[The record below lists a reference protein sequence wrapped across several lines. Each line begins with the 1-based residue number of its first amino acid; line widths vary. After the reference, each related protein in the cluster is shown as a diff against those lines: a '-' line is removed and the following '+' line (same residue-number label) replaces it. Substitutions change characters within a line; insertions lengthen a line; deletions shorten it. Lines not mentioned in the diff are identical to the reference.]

1 MFFRMLTGAL
11 LRQRGRMAMIALTM
25 ALGTSIC
32 TAMLNVMFDVGDKV
46 NQELK
51 SYGANLAVVPRGASF
66 LGDLY
71 GEAGEAV
78 SGGGADK
85 YLAEDEL
92 PKMKTIFW
100 AFNIVDFAPYLE
112 SNALVKSGGK
122 AVRAPVMGT
131 WFDKRFDAPTGE
143 SVRTG
148 MSRMKSWWDVKGAW
162 AEDGEPDS
170 EASGMIGTNLASKLG
185 VAPGDTLS
193 VLEKSGANVKIT
205 GVFHSGGAE
214 DDGLF
219 VPLWFAQKIS
229 GREGLV
235 SRIEVSA
242 LTTPENDLA
251 RRAARDP
258 NSLSRHEWDTW
269 YCTAYIS
276 SIAYQIEEVIN
287 NARAKPVLQVA
298 ESEGAILQKTQ
309 LLMILLTALSLSCA
323 SLAISNLVTA
333 SVMER
338 SAEIGL
344 IKAVGA
350 SSFEVSALIIT
361 ETMITA
367 LLGGAL
373 GYFAGLVFA
382 QLIGHT
388 VFGSAI
394 EVRPLVIP
402 LVTLLTVTVAL
413 AGSLPA
419 IRLLLSLR
427 PAEVLHGR

>member
-25 ALGTSIC
+25 ALGASIC

-51 SYGANLAVVPRGASF
+51 SYGANLTVVPRGASF

-71 GEAGEAV
+71 GDAGPADESA
-78 SGGGADK
+78 GQDK

-92 PKMKTIFW
+92 PKLKTIFW
-100 AFNIVDFAPYLE
+100 AFNIVDFAPYLQTD
-112 SNALVKSGGK
+112 ALVKGSGN
-122 AVRAPVMGT
+122 AIDAPVLGT
-131 WFDKRFDAPTGE
+131 WFDKRFDSPTGE
-143 SVRTG
+143 SVQTG
-148 MSRMKSWWDVKGAW
+148 MVRLKSWWDVDGAW
-162 AEDGEPDS
+162 ARDGSPEG
-170 EASGMIGTNLASKLG
+170 EASCMVGANLASKLG
-185 VAPGDTLS
+185 VRPGDRVS
-193 VLEKSGANVKIT
+193 VTAKGGGQLVIA
-205 GVFHSGGAE
+205 GVFHSGGSE
-214 DDGLF
+214 DDCLF
-219 VPLWFAQKIS
+219 APLWFAQEIS
-229 GREGLV
+229 GRQGFV
-235 SRIEVSA
+235 SRVEVSA
-242 LTTPENDLA
+242 LTTPENELA

-276 SIAYQIEEVIN
+276 SIAYQIEEVIS

-350 SSFEVSALIIT
+350 TSFEVSALIIT

-373 GYFAGLVFA
+373 GYFAGLGFA

-394 EVRPLVIP
+394 EIRPLVIP

>member
-1 MFFRMLTGAL
+1 MFFRMMTGAL
-11 LRQRGRMAMIALTM
+11 LRQRGRMAMIAVTM
-25 ALGTSIC
+25 ALGASIC

-51 SYGANLAVVPRGASF
+51 SYGANLTVVPRAASF

-71 GEAGEAV
+71 SETGEADV
-78 SGGGADK
+78 GGGADK

-92 PKMKTIFW
+92 PKLKTIFW

-112 SNALVKSGGK
+112 SNALVKGGGK
-122 AVRAPVMGT
+122 SANATVHGT

-143 SVRTG
+143 SVQTG
-148 MSRMKSWWDVKGAW
+148 MGRMKSWWDVKGAW
-162 AEDGEPDS
+162 AEDGSPCC
-170 EASGMIGTNLASKLG
+170 EASGMIGASLASKLG
-185 VAPGDTLS
+185 VGPGDKVS
-193 VLEKSGANVKIT
+193 VSDRSGADVTIA
-205 GVFHSGGAE
+205 GVFQSGGA
-214 DDGLF
+214 DDDSLF
-219 VPLWFAQKIS
+219 VPLWLAQEIS
-229 GREGLV
+229 GRQGLV
-235 SRIEVSA
+235 SRVEVSA

-276 SIAYQIEEVIN
+276 SIAYQIEEVIS

-367 LLGGAL
+367 LLGGAA
-373 GYFAGLVFA
+373 GYFAGLGFA

-388 VFGSAI
+388 VFGSSI

>member
-1 MFFRMLTGAL
+1 MFRRMLMGAL
-11 LRQRGRMAMIALTM
+11 IRQRGKLVMIALTM
-25 ALGTSIC
+25 ALGVSLA
-32 TAMLNVMFDVGDKV
+32 TAMLNVMMDVGDKV

-51 SYGANLAVVPRGASF
+51 TYGANLSVVPRGASI

-71 GEAGEAV
+71 GVEEGLGV
-78 SGGGADK
+78 SDK

-92 PKMKTIFW
+92 PRMKTIFW

-112 SNALVKSGGK
+112 TRASVASGSE
-122 AVRAPVMGT
+122 RAEAEVVGT
-131 WFDKRFDAPTGE
+131 WFDKHLDIPTGE
-143 SVRTG
+143 SVDTG
-148 MSRMKSWWDVKGAW
+148 IRRLKSWWDVRGEW
-162 AEDGEPDS
+162 PEDGTAGGT
-170 EASGMIGTNLASKLG
+170 ASAMIGASLAAKLG
-185 VAPGDTLS
+185 VGPGDS
-193 VLEKSGANVKIT
+193 VSVEAKSGGTVTISS
-205 GVFHSGGAE
+205 VFQSGGDE
-214 DDGLF
+214 DERIF
-219 VPLWFAQKIS
+219 VPIWFVQDIS
-229 GREGLV
+229 DRPGLV

-251 RRAARDP
+251 RRAAQDP
-258 NSLSRHEWDTW
+258 NSLTRHEWDTW

-276 SIAYQIEEVIN
+276 SIAYQIEEVIS

-309 LLMILLTALSLSCA
+309 MLMMLLTILSLACSA
-323 SLAISNLVTA
+323 LAISNLVTA

-344 IKAVGA
+344 LKAVGA
-350 SSFEVSALIIT
+350 SGIEVSLLIMT
-361 ETMITA
+361 EIMITA
-367 LLGGAL
+367 FAGGIL
-373 GYFAGLVFA
+373 GYFAGLGFA

-394 EVRPLVIP
+394 AAKALVIP
-402 LVTLLTVTVAL
+402 MVAILILVVTS

-419 IRLLLSLR
+419 MRMLLSLR

>member
-1 MFFRMLTGAL
+1 
-11 LRQRGRMAMIALTM
+11 MAMIALTM
-25 ALGTSIC
+25 ALGASIS

-51 SYGANLAVVPRGASF
+51 SYGANLVVVPRGASI

-71 GEAGEAV
+71 GTAED
-78 SGGGADK
+78 GGAAKSDK
-85 YLAEDEL
+85 FLAEDEL
-92 PKMKTIFW
+92 PKIKSIFW
-100 AFNIVDFAPYLE
+100 AFNIVDFAPYLDTK
-112 SNALVKSGGK
+112 ALIEAGG
-122 AVRAPVMGT
+122 ASAEATVTGT

-143 SVRTG
+143 SVETG
-148 MSRMKSWWDVKGAW
+148 IVRMKSWWDVNGSW
-162 AEDGEPDS
+162 ADDGS
-170 EASGMIGTNLASKLG
+170 ASGMIGANLASKLKVG
-185 VAPGDTLS
+185 PGDS
-193 VLEKSGANVKIT
+193 VLVSGKSGAEVTIK
-205 GVFHSGGAE
+205 GVFNSGGAE
-214 DDGLF
+214 DDALF
-219 VPLWFAQKIS
+219 VPLGLVQNIT

-235 SRIEVSA
+235 SRVEASA

-251 RRAARDP
+251 RRAAKDP

-276 SIAYQIEEVIN
+276 SIAYQIEEVISN
-287 NARAKPVLQVA
+287 SRAKPVLQVA
-298 ESEGAILQKTQ
+298 ESEGAILRKTQ
-309 LLMILLTALSLSCA
+309 LLMLLLTALGMACA

-350 SSFEVSALIIT
+350 SSLEASCLIMT

-367 LLGGAL
+367 LIGGVG
-373 GYFAGLVFA
+373 GYFAGMGFA
-382 QLIGHT
+382 QLIGRT

-394 EVRPLVIP
+394 AARMLVIP
-402 LVTLLTVTVAL
+402 LVAILVIAVAV

>member
-25 ALGTSIC
+25 ALGASIS

-51 SYGANLAVVPRGASF
+51 SYGANLVVVPRGASI

-71 GEAGEAV
+71 GAAEGDETPKP
-78 SGGGADK
+78 DK
-85 YLAEDEL
+85 FLAEEEL
-92 PKMKTIFW
+92 PRIKTIFW
-100 AFNIVDFAPYLE
+100 AFNIVDFAPYLDTK
-112 SNALVKSGGK
+112 ALIRGPGVTAEA
-122 AVRAPVMGT
+122 AVAGT

-143 SVRTG
+143 SVETG
-148 MSRMKSWWDVKGAW
+148 IARMKSWWDVKGSW
-162 AEDGEPDS
+162 AEDGSPCC
-170 EASGMIGTNLASKLG
+170 EASGMIGANLASKLG
-185 VAPGDTLS
+185 VGPGDKVFVS
-193 VLEKSGANVKIT
+193 EKSEAPVTIK
-205 GVFHSGGAE
+205 GVVNSGGEE
-214 DDGLF
+214 DDWLF
-219 VPLWFAQKIS
+219 APLWLVQGIS
-229 GREGLV
+229 GRQGLV

-276 SIAYQIEEVIN
+276 SIAYQIEEVISN
-287 NARAKPVLQVA
+287 SRAKPVLQVA

-309 LLMILLTALSLSCA
+309 LLMLLLTALSMACA

-350 SSFEVSALIIT
+350 SLFEVSSLIIT

-367 LLGGAL
+367 LVGGAA
-373 GYFAGLVFA
+373 GYFAGMGFA

-394 EVRPLVIP
+394 AARMVVIP
-402 LVTLLTVTVAL
+402 LVALLVIAVAV

-419 IRLLLSLR
+419 IRLILSLR